1 MERAP
6 FRGPPPDLDVLGLY
20 VLETHSPKRV
30 LKRAFAAEVG
40 QFAAKHEKIPRMAT
54 PEPLQDAVFE
64 PVLRPE
70 RLRRTVSPRDIEKA
84 GGLSADDVIQTIKGF
99 GLSIAGPD
107 EPWFTE
113 EEAKVFVEL
122 AHLRGLWPREA
133 YLRVSRVYGESL
145 AAIAR
150 AEVQSL
156 LRSVSDELAAD
167 TSLRDLRDGME
178 ALLPLAD
185 PIIDGVHRR
194 WVEHELAQAS
204 VYVAEEDAGRAATL
218 GAAHVALLFIDI
230 KGFTAYVDTAGDRA
244 GIAAIEQFDRVVVEE
259 KGESGRIVKALGD
272 GFMLAYRDGGDAV
285 AAAYGMMRRMPRELG
300 PALHGSVHEGPALYR
315 GGDYF
320 GRNVNLAARLL
331 GLSGTDELLATRV
344 VVDSTAARFTWEPRV
359 TTQIRGFR
367 DPIEIFRLVGPR

>member
-1 MERAP
+1 M
-6 FRGPPPDLDVLGLY
+6 GN
-20 VLETHSPKRV
+20 
-30 LKRAFAAEVG
+30 
-40 QFAAKHEKIPRMAT
+40 

-84 GGLSADDVIQTIKGF
+84 GGLAADDVIATIKGF
-99 GLSIAGPD
+99 GLSVSGPD

-113 EEAKVFVEL
+113 EEARVFVEL
-122 AHLRGLWPREA
+122 ASLDALWPRET
-133 YLRVSRVYGESL
+133 YLRVSRVYGQAL
-145 AAIAR
+145 AEIAR

-156 LRSVSDELAAD
+156 LRTMSDELAAA
-167 TSLRDLRDGME
+167 TSMRELRDGME

-185 PIIDGVHRR
+185 PIVAGVHRR

-204 VYVAEEDAGRAATL
+204 VSVAEEDAGRAATL

-244 GIAAIEQFDRVVVEE
+244 GIVAIEHFDRVVVEE
-259 KGESGRIVKALGD
+259 KGETGRIVKALGD
-272 GFMLAYRDGGDAV
+272 GFMLAYPTGVDAV
-285 AAAYGMMRRMPRELG
+285 AAGHAMMRRMPRELG
-300 PALHGSVHEGPALYR
+300 PALHGSVHEGLALYR

-331 GLSGTDELLATRV
+331 GLSGTDELLATRA
-344 VVDSTAARFTWEPRV
+344 VVDSTNELYRWQPRV
-359 TTQIRGFR
+359 TTQIRGLR